1 MSVIRVIPRLDIKGP
16 NLVKGVHLEGLRVLG
31 KAEHFANKYFQQGA
45 DEILYI
51 DTVAS
56 LYGRENL
63 LDIVRRSA
71 ENIFVPLTAGGG
83 IRTIEDI
90 RSLLR
95 AGADKVAINTG
106 AIHNPRL
113 ISESSRMFG
122 AQCIVISICAKHRG
136 KGEYEAWTDNARER
150 SGKNVFDWACE
161 AVNLGAGEL
170 LITCIDQEGT
180 GKGYDI
186 DLVRRVADA
195 VPVPVIACGGAGS
208 SQHCLGVVR
217 DGHADALCAASIF
230 HYCELEELQSR
241 EQYQEEGN
249 VEFLKRSR
257 DTMGFLKNRLHPI
270 NIPDLK
276 VYMQSHGVSCR
287 MLELTEDIK
296 SEHCQ
301 KLMQ

>member
-1 MSVIRVIPRLDIKGP
+1 MSVIRVIARLDIKGP
-16 NLVKGVHLEGLRVLG
+16 NLVKGIHLEGLRVLG
-31 KAEHFANKYFQQGA
+31 KSEHFANKYFQQGA

-56 LYGRENL
+56 LYGRDNL
-63 LDIVRRSA
+63 LDVVRRSA

-90 RSLLR
+90 RILLR

-136 KGEYEAWTDNARER
+136 QGDYEAWTDNAREC
-150 SGKNVFDWACE
+150 SGKNVFDWARQ
-161 AVNLGAGEL
+161 AVDLGAGEL

-180 GKGYDI
+180 GRGYDI
-186 DLVRRVADA
+186 DLIRRISDA
-195 VPVPVIACGGAGS
+195 VPIPVIACGGAGAA
-208 SQHCLGVVR
+208 QHCLDVIHE
-217 DGHADALCAASIF
+217 GHADAVCAASIF
-230 HYCELEELQSR
+230 HYCELQELQSQ
-241 EQYQEEGN
+241 EHYQDEGN
-249 VEFLKRSR
+249 VEFLKKNR

-276 VYMQSHGVSCR
+276 EYLQANGVNCR
-287 MLELTEDIK
+287 MLDLTEDTKMDLIRN
-296 SEHCQ
+296 
-301 KLMQ
+301 